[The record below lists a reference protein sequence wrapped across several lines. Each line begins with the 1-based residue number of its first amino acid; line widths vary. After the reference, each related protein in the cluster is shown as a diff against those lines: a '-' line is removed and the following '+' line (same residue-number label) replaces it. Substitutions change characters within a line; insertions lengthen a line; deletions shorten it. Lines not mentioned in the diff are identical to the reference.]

1 MNWDKAKLNRLL
13 NDPKY
18 RGKRIFDAFIGL
30 LIIISTVILFQESFG
45 PEGAELPVWE
55 ENLDRGI
62 LVLFLLEYLARLWV
76 ADPKLPR
83 VLELTPMQ
91 RWGFHARS
99 RLAWMITPL
108 ALVDLLALLP
118 LFAFDS
124 SLRLLRVAR
133 VFRLLRLYRVFV
145 YHDPFNKLSTAFRA
159 NALLYLVASSLV
171 LVTVLLGSVS
181 FFVVEGKV
189 NSSVEDPWDA
199 IWWTVVTLTT
209 VGYGDTV
216 PVTGAGRVV
225 AIVLMI
231 SGMVLVAVFAG
242 VMSQTLVGYLLDVRE
257 ERVRM
262 SSTVNHV
269 IICGWNSR
277 GPMIVEELH
286 CLDPECEVVIF
297 SADREP
303 QGLPLGAVHV
313 PGDPTKEAEL
323 DKVRMGL
330 ASSVIVLAT
339 HGEALAASDGLTALI
354 VYTVR
359 SFEEKLQSRLKRSL
373 PLHVTAELMDPE
385 NYNHLKTAGA
395 DEVIH
400 TAQAGSNLVA
410 HSSIRPGMGKVFSE
424 LLSWWG
430 ALIDVTEVPKGIETP
445 ASFDDVAQHMRRNQH
460 FLPIGILGPHG
471 EVTLNPDIDAPVTA
485 QDRLVFIRHGGR
497 KEASKP
503 ETDSD

>member
-1 MNWDKAKLNRLL
+1 MNWNKAKLNRLL

-18 RGKRIFDAFIGL
+18 RGKRIFDAFIGF
-30 LIIISTVILFQESFG
+30 LIVVSTAILFQESFG
-45 PEGAELPVWE
+45 PEGAELPPWE
-55 ENLDRGI
+55 VNLDRGI
-62 LVLFLLEYLARLWV
+62 LVLFLVEYLARLWV
-76 ADPKLPR
+76 ADPKLPK
-83 VLELTPMQ
+83 VLEVTPWH
-91 RWGFHARS
+91 RFVLHFRARLS
-99 RLAWMITPL
+99 WMLTPL
-108 ALVDLLALLP
+108 ALIDLLALLP

-124 SLRLLRVAR
+124 TLRLLRVAR
-133 VFRLLRLYRVFV
+133 IFRLLRLYRVFV
-145 YHDPFNKLSTAFRA
+145 YHDPFHKLSNAFRA

-189 NSSVEDPWDA
+189 NSSVENPWDA
-199 IWWTVVTLTT
+199 VWWTVVTLTT

-216 PVTGAGRVV
+216 PVTAAGRVV

-257 ERVRM
+257 ERIRM

-286 CLDPECEVVIF
+286 CLEPDCEVVIF
-297 SADREP
+297 SSDREP
-303 QGLPLGAVHV
+303 QGLPPGAVHV

-330 ASSVIVLAT
+330 ATSVIVLAT

-359 SFEEKLQSRLKRSL
+359 SFEEKLKDRLKRSV

-410 HSSIRPGMGKVFSE
+410 HSSIRPGMGRVFSE

-430 ALIDVTEVPKGIETP
+430 ALIDVTEVPKELDTP
-445 ASFDDVAQHMRRNQH
+445 VSFDEVSQHLRKHQQ
-460 FLPIGILGPHG
+460 FLPIGIVKADGS
-471 EVTLNPDIDAPVTA
+471 VNLNPKVGALVHRD
-485 QDRLVFIRHGGR
+485 DRLVFIRQGGR
-497 KEASKP
+497 KEDQSEKLESK
-503 ETDSD
+503 